1 MIRPKGGQK
10 EGSKV
15 NKKIRC
21 ITQTGLAAK
30 SLNNELDLTVI
41 YKVRGYAG
49 GWFAVAT
56 SSSTA
61 DEFET
66 ELEARLA

>member
-1 MIRPKGGQK
+1 M
-10 EGSKV
+10 

-21 ITQTGLAAK
+21 ITQTGLAIK
-30 SLNNELDLTVI
+30 SLNNALDLSVI

-49 GWFAVAT
+49 GWYAIAT
-56 SSSTA
+56 SLSTA
-61 DEFET
+61 AEFDT

>member
-1 MIRPKGGQK
+1 M
-10 EGSKV
+10 

-30 SLNNELDLTVI
+30 SLNNDLDMSVI
-41 YKVRGYAG
+41 YKVRGWAG

-56 SSSTA
+56 SSCTA
-61 DEFET
+61 DEFDS
-66 ELEARLA
+66 ELEARMANA